1 MIIPLILLAFPL
13 FQART
18 RTLQRT
24 QSIWKQTCWRANYG
38 GRYSAEATLSRGCN
52 DLTQDDMYVAFD
64 FSSSVVSRFLICC
77 AFSVFVFFMWY
88 CGIIFL
94 CHHSSSRQGRRHYVF
109 GLSVHL
115 CVRYLC
121 MYVHVCPGGGILW
134 LAGHQLPV
142 SSVVHFFLFYSC
154 STVFSV
160 LWHCWLGV
168 MKSIRPVKIE
178 WWGIGVV
185 ICL

>member
-88 CGIIFL
+88 CGIIFYATT
-94 CHHSSSRQGRRHYVF
+94 HPVDRA
-109 GLSVHL
+109 
-115 CVRYLC
+115 
-121 MYVHVCPGGGILW
+121 GGIMCLACPSICVCGTYVCTCMCALVEAFSDW
-134 LAGHQLPV
+134 LAINFQFHLLCI
-142 SSVVHFFLFYSC
+142 SFYFIHAALC
-154 STVFSV
+154 FQCFDTVGWASWRASG
-160 LWHCWLGV
+160 L
-168 MKSIRPVKIE
+168 
-178 WWGIGVV
+178 
-185 ICL
+185 

>member
-88 CGIIFL
+88 CGIIFYATT
-94 CHHSSSRQGRRHYVF
+94 HPVDRA
-109 GLSVHL
+109 
-115 CVRYLC
+115 
-121 MYVHVCPGGGILW
+121 GGIMCLACPSICVCGTYVCTCMCARVEAFSDW
-134 LAGHQLPV
+134 LAINFQFHLLCI
-142 SSVVHFFLFYSC
+142 SFYFIHAALC
-154 STVFSV
+154 FQCFDTVGWASWRASG
-160 LWHCWLGV
+160 L
-168 MKSIRPVKIE
+168 
-178 WWGIGVV
+178 
-185 ICL
+185 

>member
-38 GRYSAEATLSRGCN
+38 GRYSAEAMLSRGCN

-88 CGIIFL
+88 CGIIFYATT
-94 CHHSSSRQGRRHYVF
+94 HP
-109 GLSVHL
+109 SV
-115 CVRYLC
+115 CAVP
-121 MYVHVCPGGGILW
+121 MYVRACVPGWRHSLTGW
-134 LAGHQLPV
+134 PST
-142 SSVVHFFLFYSC
+142 SSFICCAFLFILFMQHC
-154 STVFSV
+154 FQCFDTVGWASWRASG
-160 LWHCWLGV
+160 L
-168 MKSIRPVKIE
+168 
-178 WWGIGVV
+178 
-185 ICL
+185 